1 MAGFNSMPAL
11 SSGATPRGPD
21 AMAMTASDME
31 AFGNTYIPFDES
43 LLWVNPFP
51 EPDCSNFLRVL
62 PCVSLSR

>member
-31 AFGNTYIPFDES
+31 AFNNTYIGFDES
-43 LLWVNPFP
+43 LL
-51 EPDCSNFLRVL
+51 
-62 PCVSLSR
+62 